1 MMKNVINLKKQ
12 INSIILNDYI
22 ELPDSK
28 FINMGLLLEE
38 KLGLESNSF
47 SVADINGIEL
57 KVLKKNSI
65 YPIYSILSSIIIK
78 INSFT

>member
-1 MMKNVINLKKQ
+1 
-12 INSIILNDYI
+12 
-22 ELPDSK
+22 
-28 FINMGLLLEE
+28 MGLLLEE

-65 YPIYSILSSIIIK
+65 YPITLFNCTCDGPDFFELNRLVNSYGARDYTYPDTKFIL
-78 INSFT
+78 